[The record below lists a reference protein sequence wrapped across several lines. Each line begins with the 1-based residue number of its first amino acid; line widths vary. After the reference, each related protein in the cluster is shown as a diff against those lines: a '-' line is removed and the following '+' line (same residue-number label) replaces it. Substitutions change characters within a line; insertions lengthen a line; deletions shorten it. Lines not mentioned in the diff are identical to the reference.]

1 MMDKPLY
8 NTKELTLL
16 WEEPTETSEDIVT
29 EIQPNEV
36 SKYSQAAHRRDTE
49 GYDLSQ
55 NALCFEVLG
64 GITLIVGILFIFL
77 SLKKRKNAIVGINF
91 ASLQFVIC
99 VLCIAAGLTLLTIGA
114 VLLIKAL
121 KKRRNAKK
129 DIAYL
134 GTLARK

>member
-1 MMDKPLY
+1 MDKPLY

-121 KKRRNAKK
+121 KKRKSAKK

>member
-1 MMDKPLY
+1 MDKPLY

-121 KKRRNAKK
+121 KKRKSAKK
-129 DIAYL
+129 DIVYL

>member
-1 MMDKPLY
+1 MDKPLY

-16 WEEPTETSEDIVT
+16 WEKPAETSEDIVT

-121 KKRRNAKK
+121 KKRKSAKK

>member
-1 MMDKPLY
+1 MDKPLY